1 MPSVTVVPLA
11 VPVPV
16 QPAVHVTP
24 IPVEPAADA
33 GAEVPAR
40 EDRTPQDR
48 VQDNAGPDDTSTAA
62 ISIIDVKKS

>member
-1 MPSVTVVPLA
+1 
-11 VPVPV
+11 
-16 QPAVHVTP
+16 
-24 IPVEPAADA
+24 VEPAADA